1 MASSR
6 AILAMG
12 LLAAVLSPALSKR
25 SFISMPADVSSPV
38 TLANGLS
45 YGYHANSCPQLQDIV
60 WPIVESAVLGEVAIA
75 AGLLRI
81 FFHDCFPQGCDASV
95 LLTGPNSERDLPP
108 NQTLQPRAMQLIE
121 DVRVKVHAACGAT
134 VSCADI
140 IALATRDAVFVV
152 RAHVGR
158 CSCTVQQKHLPTSL
172 AKEPMQAG
180 ESEMFYFYDLPLG
193 RFDSLEPANSSA
205 VFDLPQSTADA
216 NTLINVFKS
225 RNLEPIDL
233 VALSGAHTV
242 GKAQCSSFNNR
253 FSEDADFARR
263 LAANCSSDPNR
274 LQDLDVET
282 PIVLDNQYFKNLMEG
297 KGVFTSDQVL
307 ISDGRTDWAV
317 KGLAENKYWFYS
329 QFRDSL
335 VKLSQYQPGGN
346 VGEIRRN
353 SCFTPNGQS
362 IPATAGDEGFAASA

>member
-60 WPIVESAVLGEVAIA
+60 WPIVESAVLVEVAIA

-158 CSCTVQQKHLPTSL
+158 CCCTVQRKHLPTSL

-216 NTLINVFKS
+216 DTLINAFKS

-242 GKAQCSSFNNR
+242 GKAHCSSFNNR

-263 LAANCSSDPNR
+263 LAANCSSDQNR

-307 ISDGRTDWAV
+307 IRDGRTDWAV
-317 KGLAENKYWFYS
+317 KGLAENKWWFYN

-353 SCFTPNGQS
+353 SCFAPNGQS

>member
-6 AILAMG
+6 AILVMG
-12 LLAAVLSPALSKR
+12 LLAAVLAPAFSTR
-25 SFISMPADVSSPV
+25 SFISMPADASSPV
-38 TLANGLS
+38 TLADGLS
-45 YGYHANSCPQLQDIV
+45 YDYHANSCPQLQDIV

-140 IALATRDAVFVV
+140 IALATRDAVFV
-152 RAHVGR
+152 
-158 CSCTVQQKHLPTSL
+158 
-172 AKEPMQAG
+172 AG

-205 VFDLPQSTADA
+205 VFDLPQPTADA
-216 NTLINVFKS
+216 DTLINAFKS
-225 RNLEPIDL
+225 RNLEPMDL

-242 GKAQCSSFNNR
+242 GKAHCSSFNNR

-263 LAANCSSDPNR
+263 LAANCSNDPNR

-282 PIVLDNQYFKNLMEG
+282 PIVFDNRYFRNLMEG

-317 KGLAENKYWFYS
+317 KGLAENKWWFYS
-329 QFRDSL
+329 QFRDSM

-353 SCFTPNGQS
+353 SCFAPNGRS
-362 IPATAGDEGFAASA
+362 IPATAGHEGFAASA

>member
-140 IALATRDAVFVV
+140 IALATRDAVFVPGK
-152 RAHVGR
+152 AK
-158 CSCTVQQKHLPTSL
+158 CSTSTTCRSAGLTASSRLIAAPSSTSRSPLPTPTRSSTPSRAAISSPLTSSRSL
-172 AKEPMQAG
+172 ARTP
-180 ESEMFYFYDLPLG
+180 SG
-193 RFDSLEPANSSA
+193 RRTAAP
-205 VFDLPQSTADA
+205 STTA
-216 NTLINVFKS
+216 S
-225 RNLEPIDL
+225 PR
-233 VALSGAHTV
+233 
-242 GKAQCSSFNNR
+242 
-253 FSEDADFARR
+253 
-263 LAANCSSDPNR
+263 
-274 LQDLDVET
+274 T
-282 PIVLDNQYFKNLMEG
+282 P
-297 KGVFTSDQVL
+297 TS
-307 ISDGRTDWAV
+307 
-317 KGLAENKYWFYS
+317 
-329 QFRDSL
+329 
-335 VKLSQYQPGGN
+335 PGG
-346 VGEIRRN
+346 
-353 SCFTPNGQS
+353 SPPTA
-362 IPATAGDEGFAASA
+362 PATRTGCRTST